1 MREEREKSNLI
12 ESLPRITQSRK
23 LKSTIQVSCEPKLG
37 RAQIRLSPESQ
48 LWGRII
54 GAVCGDLLQSCGLVR
69 TRVEGEMSEGHS
81 GSHAES
87 GSVGSS
93 QGSTWWE
100 RRQKRREDRERE
112 RVEEQSSLGEGSYQT
127 LRMVSSATGHNQH
140 EERDQEIERLRRLV
154 RDFELEEK
162 NRRQRWN

>member
-1 MREEREKSNLI
+1 
-12 ESLPRITQSRK
+12 
-23 LKSTIQVSCEPKLG
+23 
-37 RAQIRLSPESQ
+37 
-48 LWGRII
+48 
-54 GAVCGDLLQSCGLVR
+54 
-69 TRVEGEMSEGHS
+69 MSEGHS

-93 QGSTWWE
+93 RGSTWWE

-112 RVEEQSSLGEGSYQT
+112 RVEGQSGLGEGSYQT
-127 LRMVSSATGHNQH
+127 LWMVSGAMGHDQH
-140 EERDQEIERLRRLV
+140 EEKDQEIERLHRLV